1 MRGFANAAGIC
12 GKRACKSLN
21 PSSEYLREFWFN
33 YKYEGYENSK
43 NIIIV
48 ITTKSYN
55 KFFILFLLYP
65 VFYSFVII
73 PYVG

>member
-1 MRGFANAAGIC
+1 MQQASVGRG
-12 GKRACKSLN
+12 LN
-21 PSSEYLREFWFN
+21 SSSEYLREFWFN

-55 KFFILFLLYP
+55 KFLILFLLCP

>member
-1 MRGFANAAGIC
+1 MRGFVNAAGIC

-55 KFFILFLLYP
+55 KFLILFLLCP